1 MSQHLYTFRKPEHL
15 CLKTEIEA
23 LFGAGNTSMSAF
35 PLRITY
41 RKLSYTGQ
49 GPQVKVLLSV
59 SKRHFKHA
67 VDRNRAKRQIR
78 EAYRLQKHALLNAM
92 PADIALHIAFIWLS
106 DRPVPSSLVS
116 SRMHT
121 ALKRIQEKVCPI
133 NYAEQA
139 TASTD
144 EMATSI
150 HEESTNS
157 TPETLTPKE

>member
-41 RKLSYTGQ
+41 RKLPYTGQ

-78 EAYRLQKHALLNAM
+78 EAYRLQNTHCSM
-92 PADIALHIAFIWLS
+92 PCQLIWHYTLPLS
-106 DRPVPSSLVS
+106 GCQTIRYLRRSLAVAC
-116 SRMHT
+116 T
-121 ALKRIQEKVCPI
+121 QP
-133 NYAEQA
+133 
-139 TASTD
+139 
-144 EMATSI
+144 
-150 HEESTNS
+150 
-157 TPETLTPKE
+157 